1 MDRGYNNDSRGR
13 EIERGDR
20 GLKKEKPRYVQIKK
34 EIQTTKKEPEKFKI
48 NLDLIKNK
56 DSISLGKETNINEE
70 DSTSEKV
77 SRWGSVATEPI
88 LTAPD
93 GCSTKKPLSIKD
105 EIIKFRCSTY
115 EKKLLIIKVKRSGL
129 TLSEYFR
136 RIAFE
141 QQIVERLTD
150 DEIEIYQMLVKYHN
164 NFKAISNLV
173 KKKNPT
179 LNATVLELANEMK
192 FHLKKFH
199 K

>member
-34 EIQTTKKEPEKFKI
+34 QIQTTKKEPEKFKI

-77 SRWGSVATEPI
+77 SRWVSVDTI
-88 LTAPD
+88 STAPV
-93 GCSTKKPLSIKD
+93 GCSTKKPLSIKN

-141 QQIVERLTD
+141 QQIVERLSD

-173 KKKNPT
+173 KKKNPD
-179 LNATVLELANEMK
+179 LNSTVLELANEMK
-192 FHLKKFH
+192 LHLKKFH

>member
-56 DSISLGKETNINEE
+56 DIISLGQETNFNEE

-77 SRWGSVATEPI
+77 SRWVSVDTI
-88 LTAPD
+88 STAPV
-93 GCSTKKPLSIKD
+93 GCSTKKSVSVKD
-105 EIIKFRCSTY
+105 QIIKFRCSTY

-141 QQIVERLTD
+141 QQIVERLSD

-173 KKKNPT
+173 KKKNPD
-179 LNATVLELANEMK
+179 LNSTVLELANEMK

>member
-20 GLKKEKPRYVQIKK
+20 GLNKEKPRYVQIKK

-56 DSISLGKETNINEE
+56 DSISLGQETNFNEE

-77 SRWGSVATEPI
+77 SRWVSVDTI
-88 LTAPD
+88 STAPI
-93 GCSTKKPLSIKD
+93 GCSAIKSLSIKD
-105 EIIKFRCSTY
+105 QIIKFRCSTY
-115 EKKLLIIKVKRSGL
+115 EKKLLIVKVKRSGL

-141 QQIVERLTD
+141 QQIVERLSD

-192 FHLKKFH
+192 LHLKKFH

>member
-1 MDRGYNNDSRGR
+1 MDRGYDNDSRGR

-20 GLKKEKPRYVQIKK
+20 GLKKKKPFLVEIKKQNQIKK
-34 EIQTTKKEPEKFKI
+34 IVYEKL
-48 NLDLIKNK
+48 NLDSDSIKNK
-56 DSISLGKETNINEE
+56 DSISIGQETNFIEE

-77 SRWGSVATEPI
+77 SRWVSVDTI
-88 LTAPD
+88 STAPV
-93 GCSTKKPLSIKD
+93 GCSTKKSLSVKD
-105 EIIKFRCSTY
+105 QIIKFRCSTY
-115 EKKLLIIKVKRSGL
+115 EKKLLIVKVKRSGL

-141 QQIVERLTD
+141 QQIVERLSD

-173 KKKNPT
+173 KKKNPD
-179 LNATVLELANEMK
+179 LSSTVLELANELK
-192 FHLKKFH
+192 FHLKKFY